1 MKISFIILLIFL
13 ITGCSNVNLTY
24 MDNKS
29 LMNPIYEKTR
39 ISTTGL
45 DLNFMNSYLPMIF
58 GLDKKNEFLL
68 SIDINER
75 KTKRSVESN
84 QAVSNLS
91 YELRFTYSL
100 YNNTNECVTLERK
113 ILSNFSIIPKSDGYN
128 YGTDASLDKK
138 YELAVSENL
147 NRFLSY
153 LSDSN
158 VNVCL

>member
-58 GLDKKNEFLL
+58 GLNKKNEFLL

-100 YNNTNECVTLERK
+100 YSNTNECVTLERK

>member
-1 MKISFIILLIFL
+1 
-13 ITGCSNVNLTY
+13 
-24 MDNKS
+24 
-29 LMNPIYEKTR
+29 
-39 ISTTGL
+39 
-45 DLNFMNSYLPMIF
+45 MNSYLPMIF